1 MNSSKTGPFNIGSD
15 EMVTINKLVD
25 IAANAANKSIKINH
39 IDGPLGVRGRNSENS
54 YIQQE
59 IGWSPNYSLAKGI
72 SHTYQWIE
80 SQLKKTNK

>member
-1 MNSSKTGPFNIGSD
+1 MKSNKTGPFNIGSD
-15 EMVTINKLVD
+15 EMVTINQLVE
-25 IAANAANKSIKINH
+25 IASKVANKSIKIHH

-72 SHTYQWIE
+72 ANTYKWIE
-80 SQLKKTNK
+80 SQLNKN